1 MPESRLA
8 APRIEPLAPPH
19 APELEAL
26 LARMTPPG
34 APSILA
40 LFRVLAH
47 NPELATRATGWGGY
61 LLGRKASLPLRDR
74 EVVINRTCARCGA
87 QYEWGVHVAAFGE
100 AAGFSQEQNAAIA
113 DPGADLRQACDDKV
127 SPLTERDRLLVQ
139 MTDELHDTATVS
151 DALWLRLAAT
161 WTPAQLVELLMLAGW
176 YHAIS
181 YVCNAARVPLEEWG
195 ARWPQPV
202 RAIPRFVASGPAAA

>member
-1 MPESRLA
+1 MSQPIPA
-8 APRIEPLAPPH
+8 APRIEPLAPPY
-19 APELEAL
+19 APELDAL

-47 NPELATRATGWGGY
+47 NPELATRSTGWGGY
-61 LLGRKASLPLRDR
+61 LLGRKASLALRDR
-74 EVVINRTCARCGA
+74 EVVIDRVCARCGA

-100 AAGFSQEQNAAIA
+100 AAGFSPEQNAAIA
-113 DPGADLRQACDDKV
+113 DPDLRQTQDDRV
-127 SPLTERDRLLVQ
+127 SSLTERDRLLVR
-139 MTDELHDTATVS
+139 MADELHDTATVS
-151 DALWLRLAAT
+151 DELWPQLAAV

-181 YVCNAARVPLEEWG
+181 YVCNAARVPLEDWA
-195 ARWPQPV
+195 ARW
-202 RAIPRFVASGPAAA
+202 RA